1 VARRRVRPAH
11 TATAHDRDS
20 VLRAAAGAL
29 LGALPLLYTMEMWW
43 LGETTPSWL
52 VLLMLAVSVVIV
64 LLGLLYSGFRRGVAG
79 RIGLDIPIV
88 FGVSIVCATLPLLV
102 LGRLEPGMMP
112 FAVMARIVGIETVPC
127 AIGASIAITQLR
139 TRSHDEQ
146 IDRHIHR
153 LPQDL
158 QKILAT
164 LVGAVFF
171 AFNIAPTEEVRKMT
185 IEAAPGLLPLVVVF
199 SIVSSEVIVFLADFA
214 DRPPHYREGILGNP
228 PAETFVCYLISLAVS
243 YGFLQAYGHVSV
255 STPLDVQLAMTVVLG
270 YVTTLGA
277 AAGRVLVAEQ

>member
-1 VARRRVRPAH
+1 VARRRASAAH
-11 TATAHDRDS
+11 TAAAHDRDS

-52 VLLMLAVSVVIV
+52 VLVILAVTVPIV
-64 LLGLLYSGFRRGVAG
+64 LLGLLFSGFRRGVAG
-79 RIGLDIPIV
+79 RLGLDIPIV
-88 FGVSIVCATLPLLV
+88 VGVSVVCAAMTLLI
-102 LGRLEPGMMP
+102 LGRLRPDAMP
-112 FAVMARIVGIETVPC
+112 LAVMARIVGIETVPC

-139 TRSHDEQ
+139 TRSQSER
-146 IDRHIHR
+146 IDRHIHA

-158 QKILAT
+158 QKIFAT

-185 IEAAPGLLPLVVVF
+185 IEAAPELLPLIVVF
-199 SIVSSEVIVFLADFA
+199 SILSSQVIVFLADFA
-214 DRPPHYREGILGNP
+214 DRPPHCYEGVLGNP
-228 PAETFVCYLISLAVS
+228 LAETFVSYLISLMVS
-243 YGFLQAYGHVSV
+243 FAFIHAYGHVSA
-255 STPLDVQLAMTVVLG
+255 STPFDVQLAMTVVLG